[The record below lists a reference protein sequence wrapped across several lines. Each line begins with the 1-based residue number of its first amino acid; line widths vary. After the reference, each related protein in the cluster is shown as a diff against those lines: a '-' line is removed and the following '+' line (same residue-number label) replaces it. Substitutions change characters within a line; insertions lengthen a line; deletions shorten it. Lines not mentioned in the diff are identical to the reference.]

1 MDLDAPPAAD
11 HGLHMPLARR
21 RTLIGGALLA
31 PAWLATG
38 ASAFAQLPENPLVLG
53 VIPNVSA
60 RLILSAYQPMRT
72 HLERELARRVEVAT
86 APDFR
91 GFAERALRGEYQM
104 IVTAP
109 NVGRVL
115 QVDAG
120 WEPIAIYEPQIP
132 AVLVASADNPLDAP
146 TQIRGRA
153 LALANPQSLV
163 ALVGLQWLRSQG
175 LQAGTDFSI
184 ALAANDDS
192 LGAVLR
198 SGDAPLAIMSMG
210 EFRAKPEDMRKRLR
224 IVGEIARVPGFL
236 VMTARP
242 VDDATRR
249 RLRGLLLAFPGS
261 DEGRQ
266 FLALSGFSGIRDVT
280 DADLRFLDPF
290 VEATRRSLGV
300 TR

>member
-1 MDLDAPPAAD
+1 MAIAPQPASTP
-11 HGLHMPLARR
+11 PLGPCHARR
-21 RTLIGGALLA
+21 RMLVASALIG
-31 PAWLATG
+31 PVWLAG
-38 ASAFAQLPENPLVLG
+38 SPSAFAQRPENPLVLG
-53 VIPNVSA
+53 VVPNVSA
-60 RLILSAYQPMRT
+60 RLILAAYQPMRS
-72 HLERELARRVEVAT
+72 HLERELARRIDIAT

-115 QVDAG
+115 QMDAG

-132 AVLVASADNPLDAP
+132 AVLVAGADNPLDAP
-146 TQIRGRA
+146 AQIRGRA

-163 ALVGLQWLRSQG
+163 ALVGLQWLRGQG
-175 LQAGTDFSI
+175 LVAGTDFSI

-198 SGDAPLAIMSMG
+198 SGEAPLAIMSMG
-210 EFRAKPEDMRKRLR
+210 EFRAKPEEMRKRLR
-224 IVGEIARVPGFL
+224 IVSEIARVPGFL
-236 VMTARP
+236 VMTAQA

-249 RLRGLLLAFPGS
+249 RLRSLLLAFPRS

-266 FLALSGFSGIRDVT
+266 FLALSGFSGIREVT
-280 DADLRFLDPF
+280 DTDLRFLDPF
-290 VEATRRSLGV
+290 VEATRRGLGV
-300 TR
+300 AR

>member
-1 MDLDAPPAAD
+1 MNLDAPPAAV
-11 HGLHMPLARR
+11 HGLCTPFARR
-21 RTLIGGALLA
+21 RTLIAGALLA
-31 PAWLATG
+31 PAWLAAG
-38 ASAFAQLPENPLVLG
+38 ASAFAQRPENPLVLG

-132 AVLVASADNPLDAP
+132 AVLVAGADNPLDAP

-210 EFRAKPEDMRKRLR
+210 EFRAKPEEMRKRLR

-249 RLRGLLLAFPGS
+249 RLRSLLLAFPGS

-300 TR
+300 MR